1 MVIKIED
8 IYGLH
13 KGFDLTLKPGFTALV
28 GPNGA
33 GKMTLLS
40 QIKTYA
46 DQNNIHV
53 WQYSNRREGRHMA
66 EAAAMENRL
75 DFVAASLTAS
85 EGEQVA
91 MHFGYTIKDLRGF
104 VLTASSPIFIL
115 LDAIDSGASIDRAR
129 ELRKFF
135 DLIIDTEADRE
146 VYIIMAVNHFELARN
161 TDCVHVR
168 TGEHMTFPDYET
180 YASFIEYA
188 VKHPPLG
195 MEI

>member
-1 MVIKIED
+1 MTIKIED

-33 GKMTLLS
+33 GKTTLLS
-40 QIKTYA
+40 QLKTYA
-46 DQNNIHV
+46 NQNNIPV
-53 WQYSNRREGRHMA
+53 WHYSNKIEGKHMA
-66 EAAAMENRL
+66 DAAALKNRL

-91 MHFGYTIKDLRGF
+91 MHFGEAIKDLRGF
-104 VLTASSPIFIL
+104 IREASGPVFIL
-115 LDAIDSGASIDRAR
+115 LDAVDSGASIDRAR

-161 TDCVHVR
+161 ADCVHAR

-180 YASFIEYA
+180 YARFILEFFS
-188 VKHPPLG
+188 
-195 MEI
+195 EN

>member
-8 IYGLH
+8 VYNLH

-33 GKMTLLS
+33 GKTTLLS
-40 QIKTYA
+40 QLKTYA
-46 DQNNIHV
+46 NQNNIPV
-53 WQYSNRREGRHMA
+53 WHYSNRREGRHMA
-66 EAAAMENRL
+66 EAAALENRL

-91 MHFGYTIKDLRGF
+91 MHFRYTIRSLPGF
-104 VLTASSPIFIL
+104 VRIASGPVFIL

-129 ELRKFF
+129 KLREFF
-135 DLIIDTEADRE
+135 DYVIDTEADRE

-161 TDCVHVR
+161 ADCVHTR

-180 YASFIEYA
+180 YARFILDFFSEN
-188 VKHPPLG
+188 
-195 MEI
+195 

>member
-33 GKMTLLS
+33 GKTTLLS

-46 DQNNIHV
+46 DQNNIPV
-53 WQYSNRREGRHMA
+53 WQYSNRREGRLMTD
-66 EAAAMENRL
+66 AAALKNCL
-75 DFVAASLTAS
+75 DFVASSLTSS

-91 MHFGYTIKDLRGF
+91 MHFGEAIKDLRGF
-104 VLTASSPIFIL
+104 IREASGPVFVL
-115 LDAIDSGASIDRAR
+115 LDAIDSGASIDRAS

-161 TDCVHVR
+161 TDCIHVQ
-168 TGEHMTFPDYET
+168 TGEHMTFTGYET
-180 YASFIEYA
+180 YASFILDFFS
-188 VKHPPLG
+188 KN
-195 MEI
+195 